1 MKGERAR
8 KTRSETGCIREFIKR
23 APKRN
28 SDWAWNNIKK

>member
-28 SDWAWNNIKK
+28 FIDY